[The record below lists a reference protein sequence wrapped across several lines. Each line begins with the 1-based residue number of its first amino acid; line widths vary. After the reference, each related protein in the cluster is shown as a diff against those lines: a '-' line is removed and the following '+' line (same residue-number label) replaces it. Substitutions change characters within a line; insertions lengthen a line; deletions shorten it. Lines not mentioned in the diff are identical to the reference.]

1 MDDLHGITKEVGE
14 TKSEPSAVKR
24 RYDLDPKINE
34 VIDKLNR
41 LDIRSLESSEEFAK
55 ILRDY
60 LKEMD

>member
-1 MDDLHGITKEVGE
+1 MKRDY
-14 TKSEPSAVKR
+14 EP
-24 RYDLDPKINE
+24 DPKINE
-34 VIDKLNR
+34 VIDKLNQ